1 MYNSSKAPSPA
12 LTRIFLDLTKLK
24 LTKAAINISY
34 PTICPFRNQPFLLV
48 LLFNYLKNNYFFAVK
63 VIFKKKLKFFQDN
76 WLVGRDHNN
85 NFISLI

>member
-24 LTKAAINISY
+24 LTKAAIDISY

-48 LLFNYLKNNYFFAVK
+48 QLFKE
-63 VIFKKKLKFFQDN
+63 
-76 WLVGRDHNN
+76 
-85 NFISLI
+85 